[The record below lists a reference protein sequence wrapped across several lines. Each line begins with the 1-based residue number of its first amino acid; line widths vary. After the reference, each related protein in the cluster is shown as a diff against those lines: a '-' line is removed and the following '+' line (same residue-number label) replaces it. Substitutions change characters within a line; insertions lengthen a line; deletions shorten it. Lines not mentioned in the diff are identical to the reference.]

1 MRRFDSGWRDGRLNL
16 LHAALDVPAPLHG
29 MSLPMVEYDRG
40 EALAVINY
48 SRRDVPLTKGPDVG
62 RAFAAVGRLR
72 RDDGCSMPFLTA
84 QYDPR
89 NWAMRL
95 FPHNRTA
102 ADLLGTDN
110 WLPVTEQHFVRLLY
124 RLRGR
129 QLPDLASW
137 GVDLSTAPWL
147 RFDGQQ
153 KGTSWPGQDMSVR
166 RRNYEPAPKQGAPG
180 AVHQLAFRLRNP
192 CTDIDLAV
200 VSSRTLDVALLV
212 DYKLNGANIDVR
224 HKTHQAMAGIRRD
237 DGQTVPSM
245 IVQYDPSGDRW
256 KFSAHCL
263 NDAAADLLTG
273 VMLSTNAVAPAWR
286 PDGWVHLDE
295 QRWYAVLDAAQTG

>member
-1 MRRFDSGWRDGRLNL
+1 MRRHDSGWRDARLNL
-16 LHAALDVPAPLHG
+16 LHAALDVPLPAAG
-29 MSLPMVEYDRG
+29 MTLPFVEYDRG

-48 SRRDVPLTKGPDVG
+48 VRRDAPLPKGPDVG
-62 RAFAAVGRLR
+62 AAFAAFSRLR
-72 RDDGCSMPFLTA
+72 GPMGTQLPFFTA

-95 FPHNRTA
+95 FAHNDA
-102 ADLLGTDN
+102 AFSLIGTPQ

-124 RLRGR
+124 RLRG
-129 QLPDLASW
+129 QTLPDLASW

-153 KGTSWPGQDMSVR
+153 KVTGWPGQDMSVR

-200 VSSRTLDVALLV
+200 VGRSGVALLV
-212 DYKLNGANIDVR
+212 DYKLNGANINVR
-224 HKTHQAMAGIRRD
+224 HKTHQAMSGILGA
-237 DGQTVPSM
+237 DGAPVPSM
-245 IVQYDPSGDRW
+245 VVQYDPTGDRW
-256 KFSAHCL
+256 KFSAYCL

-273 VMLSTNAVAPAWR
+273 VMTSTNAVAMTWR
-286 PDGWVHLDE
+286 PDDWVHLDE
-295 QRWYAVLDAAQTG
+295 RRWYAVLDAAQVS

>member
-1 MRRFDSGWRDGRLNL
+1 MRRHDSGWRDGRLNL
-16 LHAALDVPAPLHG
+16 LHAALDVPAPVPG

-48 SRRDVPLTKGPDVG
+48 SRRGVPLPKGPDVG
-62 RAFAAVGRLR
+62 RAFAALGQLR
-72 RDDGCSMPFLTA
+72 GPIGVQLPFLTA

-89 NWAMRL
+89 NWAMNL
-95 FPHNRTA
+95 FPHNESA
-102 ADLLGTDN
+102 ADLLGTN
-110 WLPVTEQHFVRLLY
+110 GWLPMTEQHFVRLLY
-124 RLRGR
+124 RLRG
-129 QLPDLASW
+129 QTLPDLASW

-153 KGTSWPGQDMSVR
+153 KVTGWPGQDMSVR

-200 VSSRTLDVALLV
+200 VGRSGVALLV
-212 DYKLNGANIDVR
+212 DYKLNGANINVR
-224 HKTHQAMAGIRRD
+224 HKTHQAMSGILGA
-237 DGQTVPSM
+237 DGAPVPSM
-245 IVQYDPSGDRW
+245 VVQYDPTGDRW
-256 KFSAHCL
+256 KFSAYCL
-263 NDAAADLLTG
+263 NVAAADLLTG